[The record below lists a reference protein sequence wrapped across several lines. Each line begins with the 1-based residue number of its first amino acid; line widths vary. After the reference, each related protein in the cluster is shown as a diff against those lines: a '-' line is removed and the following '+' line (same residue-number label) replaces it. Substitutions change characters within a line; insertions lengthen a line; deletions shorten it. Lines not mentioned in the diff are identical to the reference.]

1 MTGPLTFIV
10 PQLGDPRKQLING
23 AAEAN
28 KASARQWRIDN
39 PDFFAT
45 DPATLHDRAA
55 HNRSAPA

>member
-10 PQLGDPRKQLING
+10 GTSNDGHRRLING

-28 KASARQWRIDN
+28 RASARQWRRDN

-45 DPATLHDRAA
+45 DPATLPDPAA